1 MAKTVNAVKLLRSHA
16 LHDLDA
22 GDVVEL
28 PVVESYRT
36 LNLKA
41 LSMLSWAH
49 KTYPN
54 LQWLV
59 RHDDDV
65 YLRAPALLAQ
75 LSSRPPIRYFW
86 GMFDHGSS
94 PVRDPLHQHYN
105 SYEQFPKQEHPAWG
119 DIFPPYVF
127 WLARRLKVWPTGQT
141 LIPCLGLCKACGKLG
156 LFQFLHVCSPQ
167 GERSALGNV
176 S

>member
-1 MAKTVNAVKLLRSHA
+1 MSKVVHQKRREDWELSSRMGAGHVEVRSHA
-16 LHDLDA
+16 LHDSSV

-36 LNLKA
+36 LNIKA

-49 KTYPN
+49 RRYPN

-75 LSSRPPIRYFW
+75 LASRPPIRYLW

-94 PVRDPLHQHYN
+94 PVRDPAHQHYN
-105 SYEQFPKQEHPAWG
+105 SYEQFPKSHDSIKAWRPLLWLERTLR
-119 DIFPPYVF
+119 ILLF
-127 WLARRLKVWPTGQT
+127 WKTSYKHSTRTPFGPRTVL
-141 LIPCLGLCKACGKLG
+141 CLSNN
-156 LFQFLHVCSPQ
+156 H
-167 GERSALGNV
+167 
-176 S
+176 